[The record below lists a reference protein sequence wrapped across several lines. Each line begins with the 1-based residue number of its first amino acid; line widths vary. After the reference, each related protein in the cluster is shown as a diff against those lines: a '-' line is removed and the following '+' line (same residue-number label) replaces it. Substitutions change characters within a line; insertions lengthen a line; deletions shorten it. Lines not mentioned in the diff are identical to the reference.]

1 MSWSRGHELGHGA
14 TATVYLATDHRSGER
29 FAVKSA
35 GVSQSEFL
43 QREQRILSSLSSPYV
58 IGYRGWEITKEEGR
72 IVYNLKLE
80 YMPGGTIVD
89 EIRRGGGRIEES
101 TIGFYTW
108 QVVKALEYLHSNGLA
123 HCDVKGRNILVGP
136 DGSDVKLAD
145 FGCAKRV
152 ESSSSPGSIG
162 GTPMFMAP
170 ETARGEEQG
179 FAGDVWGLGCA
190 VIEMATGGGSPWP
203 ESHHD
208 DDPVSAIFRVGYSGR
223 VPDFPG
229 WMSEQGKDFLDKCLR
244 MDPRQRWTAS
254 QLLKHP
260 FLGEFEFAGDL
271 TAGKRVQVPC
281 FDSPTSILDKGFW
294 NSVGIIDSEEAT
306 QSPCSSSFSSSSS
319 SEEEVEEARERI
331 GRLAAAGPSW
341 EFCDGGDDLDRWITV
356 RGFCNCSVG
365 GEDGRDCCGCGAAG
379 DLLTSSGSNNEYYD
393 VINRIDEGFSLEG
406 CKYGEFGSLVVSC
419 NLQYERREKK
429 RQEGQDNVLLSLPPV
444 SRLVS
449 QA

>member
-190 VIEMATGGGSPWP
+190 VIEMATG
-203 ESHHD
+203 ESSRRR
-208 DDPVSAIFRVGYSGR
+208 PGFGN
-223 VPDFPG
+223 FPG
-229 WMSEQGKDFLDKCLR
+229 GLLWSGPGFPRLDVGARKG
-244 MDPRQRWTAS
+244 
-254 QLLKHP
+254 
-260 FLGEFEFAGDL
+260 FLG
-271 TAGKRVQVPC
+271 QV
-281 FDSPTSILDKGFW
+281 F
-294 NSVGIIDSEEAT
+294 
-306 QSPCSSSFSSSSS
+306 
-319 SEEEVEEARERI
+319 
-331 GRLAAAGPSW
+331 
-341 EFCDGGDDLDRWITV
+341 
-356 RGFCNCSVG
+356 
-365 GEDGRDCCGCGAAG
+365 EDGSETEVDGESAAEA
-379 DLLTSSGSNNEYYD
+379 S
-393 VINRIDEGFSLEG
+393 VPRRIRI
-406 CKYGEFGSLVVSC
+406 
-419 NLQYERREKK
+419 RR
-429 RQEGQDNVLLSLPPV
+429 
-444 SRLVS
+444 
-449 QA
+449 

>member
-1 MSWSRGHELGHGA
+1 MSWSRGRELGHGA

-29 FAVKSA
+29 YAVKSA
-35 GVSQSEFL
+35 GASQSEFL
-43 QREQRILSSLSSPYV
+43 KREQRILSSVSSPYV
-58 IGYRGWEITKEEGR
+58 IGYRGWEITAEDDR

-80 YMPGGTIVD
+80 YMPGGTIID
-89 EIRRGGGRIEES
+89 EIRRRCCGGGRMEES
-101 TIGFYTW
+101 AIGLYAW
-108 QVVKALEYLHSNGLA
+108 QVVKGLEYLHSNGFA
-123 HCDVKGRNILVGP
+123 HCDVKCRNILVGV
-136 DGSDVKLAD
+136 DGSAAKLAD

-152 ESSSSPGSIG
+152 GSSGTIG

-203 ESHHD
+203 ESDHE
-208 DDPVSAIFRVGYSGR
+208 DPVSAIYRVGYSGR

-229 WMSEQGKDFLDKCLR
+229 WLSEQAKDFLDKCLR
-244 MDPRQRWTAS
+244 RDPKQRWTAS

-260 FLGEFEFAGDL
+260 FLVEFELAGDL
-271 TAGKRVQVPC
+271 PAGKPC

-294 NSVGIIDSEEAT
+294 NSVGIVDSDEAT
-306 QSPCSSSFSSSSS
+306 ESPCSSSSSP
-319 SEEEVEEARERI
+319 SEKEVEEEARERI
-331 GRLAAAGPSW
+331 GRLATAGPSW

-356 RGFCNCSVG
+356 RGDDCNCSVA
-365 GEDGRDCCGCGAAG
+365 GEDGRGGEG
-379 DLLTSSGSNNEYYD
+379 DLLTSSGSKNDYFD
-393 VINRIDEGFSLEG
+393 VINRIDEGFSLER

-419 NLQYERREKK
+419 NLQCDIERREK
-429 RQEGQDNVLLSLPPV
+429 RQEGEDVLLLLPPV